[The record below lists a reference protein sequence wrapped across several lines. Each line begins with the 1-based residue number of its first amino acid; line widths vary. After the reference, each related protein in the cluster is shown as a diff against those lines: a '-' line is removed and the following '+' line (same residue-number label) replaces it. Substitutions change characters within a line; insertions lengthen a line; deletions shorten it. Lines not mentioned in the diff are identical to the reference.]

1 MMQTAAFEVFGLR
14 FAPVDRRRL
23 WLRLACALVWALE
36 LFWLQKLSFAAVPWV
51 RFPLLTESFRLY
63 LDVVFATGVV
73 MLLDRRFLTPLL
85 VLSFLWMTV
94 LAAYLGHFHRPLMPF
109 TVFYELKEA
118 WSLHAHTLD
127 LLPIG
132 ISAALLASLA
142 FKLFLLWR
150 SGDLPREGF
159 SRVHFGCMLALLY
172 LLPVNAM
179 QLSHLRLN
187 TRPSTGNMRNVYA
200 YGYSLPWIC
209 DLVANRSLQ
218 VHARRAERLLG
229 VRYDRISPLEKP
241 LSIPKHL
248 VILQLESVDGPA
260 IDARCGGE
268 PVMPFLGALQEQSMR
283 FRIVAFHFNGSC
295 DMDYPT
301 VTFAEPYPN
310 LVPYRL
316 PGINYTNSLPAF
328 MKKHGFKSYFYHG
341 NGSMFYDRG
350 AVIERLGFD
359 GVFFKEQLASRGFHS
374 SIIGFRDADVLG
386 CVLERLTNV
395 TPVCV
400 FAITLDTHVP
410 FRQLE
415 ASEMK
420 VFPNPE
426 SDAERFLNA
435 ANYLDGCLKR
445 FVEQMPAGTTLMLY
459 GDHTPSLEGAG
470 YRSDVVNGK
479 HYVRCLIYQKG
490 ANLAEQQQ
498 TRNSAIASDGSL
510 NLLDV
515 LSYVRGS
522 IEHRGDEGIV
532 SSAARMNR

>member
-1 MMQTAAFEVFGLR
+1 MMQTALFESLGLR
-14 FAPVDRRRL
+14 FTPEERRGA

-51 RFPLLTESFRLY
+51 RYPFVTECFRLY
-63 LDVVFATGVV
+63 LDVVFAIGAV
-73 MLLDRRFLTPLL
+73 MLLDRWFLAAFFGA
-85 VLSFLWMTV
+85 SFLWMVV
-94 LAAYLGHFHRPLMPF
+94 LSAYLSHFHRPLMPF
-109 TVFYELKEA
+109 TVFYELKEI
-118 WSLHAHTLD
+118 WSFHGQTLD
-127 LLPIG
+127 LLPLG
-132 ISAALLASLA
+132 IAGVLFAALVL
-142 FKLFLLWR
+142 KIFLVWR
-150 SGDLPREGF
+150 SASLPRERF
-159 SRVHFGCMLALLY
+159 SRLHFACICALLY

-187 TRPSTGNMRNVYA
+187 VRPNAGNMRNVYA
-200 YGYSLPWIC
+200 YGYSLPWVC
-209 DLVANRSLQ
+209 DLVANRNLQ

-229 VRYDRISPLEKP
+229 AHYDRISPLEKP
-241 LSIPKHL
+241 LPTPKNL

-260 IDARCGGE
+260 IDARCGGQ
-268 PVMPFLGALQEQSMR
+268 PIMPFLRSLQQESMC
-283 FRIVAFHFNGSC
+283 FRICAFHFNGSC

-301 VTFAEPYPN
+301 VTFVEPYPN

-328 MKKHGFKSYFYHG
+328 MNKHGFKSYFYHG

-350 AVIERLGFD
+350 AVIEKLGFN

-386 CVLERLTNV
+386 CVLEQLTNP
-395 TPVCV
+395 TPACV

-415 ASEMK
+415 SSEMK

-435 ANYLDGCLKR
+435 ANYLDGCLKK
-445 FVEQMPAGTTLMLY
+445 FVAEMPEGTTLVLY
-459 GDHTPSLEGAG
+459 GDHTPSLNGAG
-470 YRSDVVNGK
+470 YKSDVVNGK
-479 HYVRCLIYQKG
+479 DYVRCLIYQKG
-490 ANLAEQQQ
+490 ANLAATQQ
-498 TRNSAIASDGSL
+498 TRDSAIATDGTL

-515 LSYVRGS
+515 LSYVRSS
-522 IEHRGDEGIV
+522 IENGERPRVV
-532 SSAARMNR
+532 SSAAP